1 MSPRSVLLYEN
12 HSLLGRTTSACITE
26 ITAVSMAC
34 SLTPWVSQIDR
45 VCRQIGEVGAV
56 LCFDASRLA
65 LNGRD
70 WHHLLELCGLIQ
82 ARVTDRAN
90 VA

>member
-1 MSPRSVLLYEN
+1 
-12 HSLLGRTTSACITE
+12 
-26 ITAVSMAC
+26 
-34 SLTPWVSQIDR
+34 
-45 VCRQIGEVGAV
+45 V
-56 LCFDASRLA
+56 LCFDASWLA